1 MRARCQL
8 ISSKFFYRHKTT
20 CVSGSQAQIF
30 PDIFASVDI
39 ATLKQSPIGS
49 LIPIFGP
56 DPATHEMVEGKAF
69 LPEPLPQ
76 ELVLSTETWNVV
88 NSATA
93 ALARL
98 DGAARLIPEPSL
110 LRRPTLRREAQSTSA
125 LEGTYAPFAEVLAA
139 EGDDFQ
145 QLTAEVR
152 EVLNFERM
160 AELAFSWPED
170 RALTIGMLGD
180 LQKTLVRGTAGELSD
195 AGQLRDRI
203 VVIGSPGVGFDEARF
218 VPPPPGD
225 QLRSGVE
232 ELLAWIASPPDL
244 PTVVLAALAHYQ
256 FESLHPYSD
265 GNGRLGR
272 LLVIVQLLR
281 GAVIRE
287 PLLVVSPWFE
297 KRRDQYQDELMR
309 LSSSGDWDRW
319 VSFFAEGVAASA
331 LDSQQKVEG
340 LVKLQEQLRRR
351 VQDANKRGSAE
362 RLAADLVG
370 RPYVDRPWVAKRLG
384 LSGQGAQNAIN
395 TLLALGVLEPAHARL
410 ARNARLYVAPE
421 VMQIISS

>member
-1 MRARCQL
+1 MDTAAL
-8 ISSKFFYRHKTT
+8 ET
-20 CVSGSQAQIF
+20 
-30 PDIFASVDI
+30 
-39 ATLKQSPIGS
+39 SPVGR
-49 LIPIFGP
+49 LIPIVGP
-56 DPATHEMVEGKAF
+56 DPATHELVEGQAF
-69 LPEPLPQ
+69 LPDQLPR
-76 ELVLSTETWNVV
+76 ELVLSTSTWTIV
-88 NSATA
+88 NAATA

-110 LRRPTLRREAQSTSA
+110 LRLPTLRREAQSTSA
-125 LEGTYAPFAEVLAA
+125 LEGTYAPFADVLAA
-139 EGDDFQ
+139 EGEDQQ
-145 QLTAEVR
+145 QLSAEIR
-152 EVLNFERM
+152 EVLNFEQM
-160 AELAFSWPED
+160 AELAFSWPEE
-170 RALTIGMLGD
+170 RPLTIGMLGE

-203 VVIGSPGVGFDEARF
+203 VVIGAPGGGFDEARF

-225 QLRSGVE
+225 QLRAGVE
-232 ELLAWIASPPDL
+232 DLLGWIASPPDL

-256 FESLHPYSD
+256 FETLHPYSD

-297 KRRDQYQDELMR
+297 RRRDLYQDELLR
-309 LSSSGDWDRW
+309 LSCQGGWDRW

-331 LDSQQKVEG
+331 VDSQQKVER
-340 LVKLQEQLRRR
+340 LVALQEQLRRR
-351 VQDANKRGSAE
+351 VQKANKRGAAE

-370 RPYVDRPWVAKRLG
+370 HPYVDRPWVAARLN

-395 TLLALGVLEPAHARL
+395 TLVSLEILEPAGWSRASS
-410 ARNARLYVAPE
+410 NARVYAAPE
-421 VMQIISS
+421 VVQIASS

>member
-1 MRARCQL
+1 
-8 ISSKFFYRHKTT
+8 
-20 CVSGSQAQIF
+20 
-30 PDIFASVDI
+30 
-39 ATLKQSPIGS
+39 
-49 LIPIFGP
+49 
-56 DPATHEMVEGKAF
+56 MVNGEAF
-69 LPEPLPQ
+69 LPDPLPG
-76 ELVLSTETWNVV
+76 ELTLSTGTWTTV
-88 NSATA
+88 NRATA

-125 LEGTYAPFAEVLAA
+125 LEGTYAPFADVLAA
-139 EGDDFQ
+139 EGEDQQ

-152 EVLNFERM
+152 EVLNFEQM

-170 RALTIGMLGD
+170 RALTISMLGE
-180 LQKTLVRGTAGELSD
+180 LQQTLVRGTAGELSD

-203 VVIGSPGVGFDEARF
+203 VVIGAPGGGFDEARF

-225 QLRSGVE
+225 QLRAGVE
-232 ELLAWIASPPDL
+232 QLLGWIALPPDL

-297 KRRDQYQDELMR
+297 RRRDRYQDELMR
-309 LSSSGDWDRW
+309 LSCNGDWDRW

-331 LDSQQKVEG
+331 LDSQQKVER
-340 LVKLQEQLRRR
+340 LVALQEQLRHR

-370 RPYVDRPWVAKRLG
+370 RPYVDRPWVANRFG

-395 TLLALGVLEPAHARL
+395 TLVSLDILQPAGVRPAT
-410 ARNARLYVAPE
+410 NARRYVAPE
-421 VMQIISS
+421 VVQIISA